1 MNVVFTPTEAAAL
14 VQIPAKRV
22 YKEMEYAVITS
33 NANPP
38 RLPFAA
44 LVYLKALREVDFTF
58 SVDFRTLL
66 YSRLV
71 DAMTNRTTQL
81 EIARYFVLQLDS
93 ISNDL
98 SELIARFN
106 RWKSNLVINPAIMGG
121 ETVFPA
127 SRLTV
132 RHIGTMLDRGESKE
146 VIQEDY
152 PYLSNEDLEFALL
165 YVRAY
170 PVIGRPKNNE
180 ILNQYL
186 RQISES

>member
-1 MNVVFTPTEAAAL
+1 MNVVFTPNEAAAL
-14 VQIPAKRV
+14 VEIPAKRV
-22 YKEMEYAVITS
+22 YKELEYAIITS

-38 RLPFAA
+38 RLSFAA

-71 DAMTNRTTQL
+71 DAIAHKTTHV
-81 EIARYFVLQLDS
+81 EVARYFVLQLDA
-93 ISNDL
+93 ISLEL
-98 SELIARFN
+98 SELITRFN
-106 RWKSNLVINPAIMGG
+106 RWKNSLVTNPAIMGG
-121 ETVFPA
+121 ETVFPN

-132 RHIGTMLDRGESKE
+132 RHIGTMLERGELKE

-152 PYLSNEDLEFALL
+152 PYLSDEDIEFALL

-170 PVIGRPKNNE
+170 PVVGRPKKNE
-180 ILNQYL
+180 ALN
-186 RQISES
+186 